1 MDSERYKFQGRLQ
14 ELELEAKKTEL
25 TMKGI
30 VTAMRDL
37 LDPLDAVGD
46 LKTDVIFEQAG
57 QLAYHHTTLRA
68 TLEQIREA
76 KRILG
81 R

>member
-1 MDSERYKFQGRLQ
+1 MSERLKFQGRLQ

-25 TMKGI
+25 MMKGI

-37 LDPLDAVGD
+37 LDPLEAVQD
-46 LKTDVIFEQAG
+46 LKTDVIFEQAN
-57 QLAYHHTTLRA
+57 QLSHYHSALRA
-68 TLEQIREA
+68 TRELIAEA
-76 KRILG
+76 KRIMG